1 MIRNTAFFLVL
12 ALAPGTLL
20 AAKPSPSPLAGES
33 PNISLS
39 ASFTVDSKTLI
50 PGKTLSPGDYT
61 ISVVDHLTD
70 RVILRVTDK
79 KGNVES
85 TFLGLTSLGL
95 PIASSAG
102 PVRWTGQGSPALR
115 GFRFPGAPPVE
126 FVYPKAQA
134 VTIAKGNSDK
144 VLAIDPA
151 SDNLSIKHDKLS
163 NQDMEIVTLWTLK
176 STRVG
181 PSSQPAIEAAKYQ
194 PIPSPVPTPTPAPA
208 QPTYVAKADAPVRPA
223 SRSSSEVAS
232 RPGTQASEPTP
243 VPATR
248 KQSATRKPDI
258 AVLPH
263 TASSLPLVLLASVLA
278 LLGAYALKLR
288 RLYTHEA

>member
-194 PIPSPVPTPTPAPA
+194 PIPSPVPTPTPAPV
-208 QPTYVAKADAPVRPA
+208 QPAYVAKADAPVRPA
-223 SRSSSEVAS
+223 SRSWPVMS
-232 RPGTQASEPTP
+232 RPGRALRQAS
-243 VPATR
+243 
-248 KQSATRKPDI
+248 
-258 AVLPH
+258 
-263 TASSLPLVLLASVLA
+263 PLR
-278 LLGAYALKLR
+278 LR
-288 RLYTHEA
+288 RLASSPQSANPTLQFCPTPRAACRSCCLLQFWPFSVHSL